1 MTLRLLTDREWPGH
15 HSKFL
20 RCFHPHL
27 FLLLTISMLDWSSIQ
42 LHHYLQFIVAKF
54 DGHQKKWQKPLIQL
68 FGYFHQSETGNFLKT
83 SKLEI
88 KVTIYSSLATL
99 HFHLRFLI
107 IIDLYWHLA
116 QPCWWSPCSRWYA
129 RIGSMRRE
137 CPRKVVVVRNAPQ
150 GLDPTP
156 PLDCS
161 HLTFNTDNSVH
172 SSNLDIKIWQMQN
185 LYLALSPLQLP
196 WNTSARV
203 ALVCFCPPTP
213 IVEKE
218 HLLMLKICLIL
229 YDFEIRNLVDPM
241 LLKYH

>member
-1 MTLRLLTDREWPGH
+1 MTLRLVTDRECPGH
-15 HSKFL
+15 HSKSL
-20 RCFHPHL
+20 RCFNPYVPHL
-27 FLLLTISMLDWSSIQ
+27 LLHLAISMLDWSSIQ
-42 LHHYLQFIVAKF
+42 LHHYLQFIVAKL
-54 DGHQKKWQKPLIQL
+54 HQKKWQKPWIQL
-68 FGYFHQSETGNFLKT
+68 FGYFHQSETDSFLKT

-88 KVTIYSSLATL
+88 KVTIYSSLATF

-107 IIDLYWHLA
+107 MIDFYWHLT

-156 PLDCS
+156 PLNCS
-161 HLTFNTDNSVH
+161 HLTFNTDQNSVH
-172 SSNLDIKIWQMQN
+172 GSNLDIKIWQMQN
-185 LYLALSPLQLP
+185 LYLATSPLHLP

-213 IVEKE
+213 IVEKK
-218 HLLMLKICLIL
+218 HLLMLKKVKI
-229 YDFEIRNLVDPM
+229 
-241 LLKYH
+241 